1 MILPALPPRFLAT
14 LYRFNDVQWSPDG
27 HALFWSE
34 GRGKQTLL
42 RVWEGQPA
50 ARDLFRDLSLRPGV
64 GYGGGEFGVGPG
76 FVVFVANG
84 RLYRQDLPH
93 GLPRPITP
101 AFGGFASPTV
111 SPDGRW
117 VLFVHTCEDV
127 DVLAG
132 VPADGSQWPR
142 ILARGADFYMQPT
155 WHPAMDYVAWVEWN
169 FPQMPW
175 DGTRLMLARWDRGR
189 FADVQHL
196 AGDED
201 TPVFQP
207 AFSPNGRYLAYL
219 IQEGDRDALYL
230 YDLST
235 GTRRPLVTDR
245 VMLPPAW
252 VQGLRTFTWLDDE
265 TLVALE
271 NRRGWTRVL
280 VVNLEGV
287 VREIDPAP
295 YTWLRQPAGTGD
307 GRRVAFLASAPRI
320 PERVVV
326 WDAARGGSDASFT
339 VLARASSEHLP
350 PSILPEPRPISWVN
364 DEGETVHALYYPPTS
379 TNAESPSPA
388 IVSVHG
394 GPTSQRVANFNAQA
408 AFFTSRG
415 YAYVELNY
423 RGSTGYGRR
432 YMLALRERWG
442 EVDVADAVSLARHLA
457 REGLADGRRL
467 AIMGGSAGGYTVL
480 NTLIRHPDV
489 FRVGIALFP
498 VTDLFALDRETHKFE
513 RRYTARLVGSLPEAA
528 AKYRAWSPLYQADRL
543 RTPIAL
549 FQGSE
554 DKVVPPNQAERL
566 VEALRRNRVPH
577 VFRLYEGE
585 GHGFRKPE
593 TLEDLYT
600 TILHFLEEHL

>member
-1 MILPALPPRFLAT
+1 MTLFPISPRFLAT
-14 LYRFNDVQWSPDG
+14 LYRFNDVQWDPEG
-27 HALFWSE
+27 RVLFWSE
-34 GRGKQTLL
+34 SRGKQTLL
-42 RVWEGQPA
+42 RRWEGQAPQ
-50 ARDLFRDLSLRPGV
+50 DLFRDLSLRPGV
-64 GYGGGEFGVGPG
+64 GYGGGDFGTGPG

-117 VLFVHTCEDV
+117 VLFVHTYEDV

-142 ILARGADFYMQPT
+142 ILARGADFYMQPA
-155 WHPAMDYVAWVEWN
+155 WHPSMDYVAWPDAGPLGPWTIHPCAAPGRRRRNPCLPARV
-169 FPQMPW
+169 FPRRPLPGLPGAGRQPGYPLSLRPEHRRSTSAG
-175 DGTRLMLARWDRGR
+175 DRPGHIAPRLGAGPAGL
-189 FADVQHL
+189 HL
-196 AGDED
+196 AGCRN
-201 TPVFQP
+201 P
-207 AFSPNGRYLAYL
+207 GRA
-219 IQEGDRDALYL
+219 GK
-230 YDLST
+230 
-235 GTRRPLVTDR
+235 
-245 VMLPPAW
+245 PP
-252 VQGLRTFTWLDDE
+252 
-265 TLVALE
+265 
-271 NRRGWTRVL
+271 
-280 VVNLEGV
+280 GV
-287 VREIDPAP
+287 DPGP
-295 YTWLRQPAGTGD
+295 GRQPGGRGAGNGPGALHVVATTGGCR
-307 GRRVAFLASAPRI
+307 GRP
-320 PERVVV
+320 
-326 WDAARGGSDASFT
+326 ARG
-339 VLARASSEHLP
+339 LP
-350 PSILPEPRPISWVN
+350 GLFPADTRTGGGLGTDTSRP
-364 DEGETVHALYYPPTS
+364 
-379 TNAESPSPA
+379 PA

-423 RGSTGYGRR
+423 RGSTGYD
-432 YMLALRERWG
+432 YLT
-442 EVDVADAVSLARHLA
+442 

-489 FRVGIALFP
+489 FRVGIALYP

-513 RRYTARLVGSLPEAA
+513 RRYTAHLVGPLPEAA
-528 AKYRAWSPLYQADRL
+528 ARYRAWSPLYHAERL

-554 DKVVPPNQAERL
+554 DKVVPPNQTERL

-577 VFRLYEGE
+577 IFRLYEGE

-593 TLEDLYT
+593 TLEDLYI
-600 TILHFLEEHL
+600 TILHFLEEHLL